1 MSDKKQYIFGPVASR
16 RLGLS
21 LGVDIVPFKV
31 CTLDCI
37 YCQLGTTTEK
47 SLTRKPYAPVGDVLA
62 ELNERLSQ
70 GIRADYITI
79 SGSGEPTLHCELGRI
94 IDGIKRITHIPVALL
109 TNGTLLSDESVR
121 ADCGKADVILPSLD
135 AGDES
140 TFQKISRPTAGGTIE
155 KLISGLCA
163 LREAYAGQI
172 WLEVFLVEG
181 LNTGA
186 EQIANIQDAINRI
199 RPDKVQLN
207 TAVRPTTEADVQRPA
222 LEKLTAIAGQIGGN
236 CEIIADYYPGAG
248 GKHVETKVEYVLSM
262 LKRRP
267 CSVADI
273 SAGLEITSEQAEQ
286 FVRQLKHQGLIK
298 SHRKEQTVFY
308 KVD

>member
-47 SLTRKPYAPVGDVLA
+47 SVTRKRYAPVEDVLA
-62 ELNERLSQ
+62 ELKERLSQ
-70 GIRADYITI
+70 GVRADYITI
-79 SGSGEPTLHCELGRI
+79 SGCGEPTLHLELGRI
-94 IDGIKRITHIPVALL
+94 IDGIKQMTAIPVALL
-109 TNGTLLSDESVR
+109 TNGTLLGDESVR
-121 ADCGKADVILPSLD
+121 GECCKADVILPSLD

-140 TFQKISRPTAGGTIE
+140 TFEKISRPAPNISVE

-163 LREAYAGQI
+163 LREGFAGQM

-181 LNTGA
+181 LNTDT
-186 EQIANIQDAINRI
+186 EQIDKIKDAINRI

-207 TAVRPTTEADVQRPA
+207 TAVRPTTEAEVARPA
-222 LEKLTAIAGQIGGN
+222 LEKLTAIAGQIEVN
-236 CEIIADYYPGAG
+236 CEIIADYSPGAG

-267 CSVADI
+267 CSVEDI
-273 SAGLEITSEQAEQ
+273 TAGLGITSAQAGQLVEQLQ
-286 FVRQLKHQGLIK
+286 HQGLIR
-298 SHRKEQTVFY
+298 SQRKEQTVFY
-308 KVD
+308 KAD